1 MVPQFPAPE
10 GQALEESDE
19 FRMYCF
25 KIRRCSKTRSHDWTQ
40 CPYAHRGEKA
50 RRRDPRKFPYH
61 GVSCAEFRR
70 AGACSKGQLCQF
82 SHGVFEFW
90 LHPARYRTRPCKA
103 GMQCQRKV
111 CFFAHTPEQLRP
123 LGCGGCG
130 CGGDWRPQR
139 RCCGSCVG
147 AVREEPSPS
156 SSSSS
161 FDRDC
166 ADVTEDIRRL
176 EIAGDDVERGDESD
190 LPDIDWICE
199 LVK

>member
-1 MVPQFPAPE
+1 MAPQFPAPE
-10 GQALEESDE
+10 GQALDESDE

-25 KIRRCSKTRSHDWTQ
+25 KIKRCSKTRSHDWTQ

-50 RRRDPRKFPYH
+50 RRRDPASSH
-61 GVSCAEFRR
+61 TMA
-70 AGACSKGQLCQF
+70 KGQLCQF

-139 RCCGSCVG
+139 RCCGSGVG